1 VTEPATGFAARER
14 TEPRRGGKGP
24 TPATPPDHRENKEGG
39 RHLSS
44 KSAAGDHDK
53 TQTEREK
60 RIVQLTDWLPPDFSA
75 VSQYAI
81 AIAEGRAGNGAD
93 VVIVGLGSS
102 ARLPERREIGSGCV
116 SIICVESAR
125 FDRESWLRR
134 LLWTALTNL
143 RLVRR
148 AWSHMLRAD
157 EIRFTG
163 SPPFLLHYLSFINL
177 FLRKRLTYRIT
188 DFYPECIMAALRHRS
203 RSLEWLLAFTN
214 FLRRRIDVIE
224 VIGRDMERRLAAYGI
239 DPKRISF
246 SPDLSPV
253 EITSRTAPIA
263 RPAELEGRKTILYS
277 GNWGVAHDIDT
288 FLDGYRRHHRE
299 GKGSVILWLNATG
312 SGAEELD
319 RRLRR
324 EGLPFHRQKLVPL
337 ERLPNLLVTPDA
349 HLVTLRPEFMGLVLP
364 SKIYGCIASKR
375 PVLFIGPE
383 GSDVHR
389 LCSEQTE
396 PPYRRVEVGDAA
408 GVESALAAIGELAIF
423 AREPVRQAENAAP
436 RPDLR

>member
-1 VTEPATGFAARER
+1 M
-14 TEPRRGGKGP
+14 
-24 TPATPPDHRENKEGG
+24 
-39 RHLSS
+39 
-44 KSAAGDHDK
+44 
-53 TQTEREK
+53 

-81 AIAEGRAGNGAD
+81 AIAEGQARAGAD
-93 VVIVGLGSS
+93 VVIIGLGSS
-102 ARLPERREIGSGCV
+102 ARLPERREVGSGWV
-116 SIICVESAR
+116 SIICVESTR

-134 LLWTALTNL
+134 LVWTARTNL

-148 AWSHMLRAD
+148 AWPHMRRAD

-188 DFYPECIMAALRHRS
+188 DFYPECIMAALKHRS
-203 RSLEWLLAFTN
+203 GSLEWLLAFTN

-224 VIGRDMERRLAAYGI
+224 VIGRDMEGRLAAYGI
-239 DPKRISF
+239 DPKRIAF
-246 SPDLSPV
+246 CPDISPV
-253 EITSRTAPIA
+253 EITSQTAPIA

-288 FLDGYRRHHRE
+288 FFDGYRRHHRE
-299 GKGSVILWLNATG
+299 GKGSVMLWLNATG

-319 RRLRR
+319 RRLRS
-324 EGLPFHRQKLVPL
+324 EGLPFHRQKLVSL
-337 ERLPNLLVTPDA
+337 ESLPNLLVTPDA
-349 HLVTLRPEFMGLVLP
+349 HLVTLRPEFMGLALP

-389 LCSEQTE
+389 LCSEQADL
-396 PPYRRVEVGDAA
+396 PYRRVEAGDAA
-408 GVESALAAIGELAIF
+408 GVETALAALGQPASF
-423 AREPVRQAENAAP
+423 AREATSPSQRAEN
-436 RPDLR
+436 RSS